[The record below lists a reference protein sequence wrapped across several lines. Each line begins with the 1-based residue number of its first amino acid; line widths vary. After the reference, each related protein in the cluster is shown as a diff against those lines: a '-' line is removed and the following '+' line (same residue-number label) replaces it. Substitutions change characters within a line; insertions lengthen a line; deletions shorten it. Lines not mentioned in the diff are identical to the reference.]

1 MKKENI
7 KKTKK
12 TSKKEINNKK
22 EKLNK
27 LIKVICNAVGLAM
40 GIAIIVL
47 YILKKLDTNDA
58 IVMLGIGVLSVSIP
72 AIMKRN

>member
-1 MKKENI
+1 MKKENK

-12 TSKKEINNKK
+12 VVKK

-27 LIKVICNAVGLAM
+27 LIKIICNAVGLAM
-40 GIAIIVL
+40 GIGVIVL

-72 AIMKRN
+72 AIMKRS